1 MTVLEKCSGSSVT
14 WLWRGFAKA
23 WIAWMNKSPFR
34 PWQAS
39 CQERGEPGI
48 ACKPKEDAST
58 QGRILHA
65 GTKSGVEWGEKSEH
79 PFLKGLCPSY
89 LAGCAFTEL
98 WVWRHQARKYQVPE
112 FIEFCPLCE
121 IQLGVHCAGRQKIE
135 ILFVKSDIRKQ
146 WDCLGCAGRQKIE
159 LLLTIGNKVMA
170 SQECSDIYLD
180 LRQFVNSGFKK
191 GGSSVDTD
199 NDANNLH

>member
-1 MTVLEKCSGSSVT
+1 MQNISFGFRLEISLDCKDKSTVLCN
-14 WLWRGFAKA
+14 LAKILA
-23 WIAWMNKSPFR
+23 NTCTNK
-34 PWQAS
+34 
-39 CQERGEPGI
+39 GI
-48 ACKPKEDAST
+48 A
-58 QGRILHA
+58 GNNL
-65 GTKSGVEWGEKSEH
+65 V
-79 PFLKGLCPSY
+79 
-89 LAGCAFTEL
+89 AFSFPDT
-98 WVWRHQARKYQVPE
+98 AR
-112 FIEFCPLCE
+112 FRRG
-121 IQLGVHCAGRQKIE
+121 QLGVHTVQADRK
-135 ILFVKSDIRKQ
+135 LKYFFVKSDIRKQ